1 MESLFLH
8 KKLITN
14 NKNIIHDPFFD
25 QNNMYVLECDNRDL
39 YQFIYSPYI
48 KNSQDLRGLVFEN
61 WIKEF

>member
-1 MESLFLH
+1 M
-8 KKLITN
+8 
-14 NKNIIHDPFFD
+14 FFKVYGIFID